1 MHYAKLRPAFHTLVI
16 MISFVCP
23 GSRMSWI
30 SKFIIWSHSDT
41 QIGPAPL
48 GGSDLDAQG
57 SLASP
62 RGAGQSGLLEKAWVL
77 LNNWFNTRI

>member
-1 MHYAKLRPAFHTLVI
+1 
-16 MISFVCP
+16 
-23 GSRMSWI
+23 MSWI

-62 RGAGQSGLLEKAWVL
+62 RGAGPSRLLEKAWVL
-77 LNNWFNTRI
+77 LNN